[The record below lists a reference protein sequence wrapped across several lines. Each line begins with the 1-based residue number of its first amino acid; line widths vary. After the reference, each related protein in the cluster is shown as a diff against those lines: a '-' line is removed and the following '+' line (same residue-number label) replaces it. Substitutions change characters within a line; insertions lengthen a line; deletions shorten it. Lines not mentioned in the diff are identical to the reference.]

1 MSLFLFIL
9 SPSFLLYKNHH
20 KSIDTTATSPPSLHY
35 TPNTI
40 TTSNPQKPTIH
51 HQHSTFNAKKNKI
64 KIKTNKQQ
72 PTVSTTVS
80 QTQTHGKQTHGEQT
94 VSTSTAN
101 PRRANGEHTHS
112 KPKPPNSQDLIYS
125 PSDSLPKNRANG
137 KWERRKEYS
146 QKRRKKSEREEERI
160 VRDREWGWEN
170 KKRKESLRE
179 WKATKER
186 ENNIILLLYTC
197 YSKF

>member
-51 HQHSTFNAKKNKI
+51 HQHSTFKAKNKT
-64 KIKTNKQQ
+64 KNKKKKKQKKKKKKKKKKQTNKQQ

-94 VSTSTAN
+94 VSTPTAN
-101 PRRANGEHTHS
+101 PRRANDEHTHN
-112 KPKPPNSQDLIYS
+112 KPKPPNSHDLIYS
-125 PSDSLPKNRANG
+125 PSDSLPKNQANG
-137 KWERRKEYS
+137 K
-146 QKRRKKSEREEERI
+146 
-160 VRDREWGWEN
+160 
-170 KKRKESLRE
+170 
-179 WKATKER
+179 
-186 ENNIILLLYTC
+186 
-197 YSKF
+197 